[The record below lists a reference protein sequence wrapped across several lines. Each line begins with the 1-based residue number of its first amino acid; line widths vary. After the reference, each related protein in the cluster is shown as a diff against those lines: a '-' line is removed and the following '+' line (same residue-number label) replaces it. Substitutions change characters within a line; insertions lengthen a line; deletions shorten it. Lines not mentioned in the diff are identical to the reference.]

1 MFYELLKNMRRIA
14 LLFLCVSFKLSAQ
27 NYFKLGL
34 KEGVN
39 TSQVSGDTY
48 SGFDK
53 FGFVGGSYIKF
64 KVKGEWTG
72 GFEILFTQKGSR
84 HRADYKLKD
93 DVSYFL
99 QLNYIEV
106 PVLLQYNLIGAN
118 FEIGPSF
125 GVLVKTKEL
134 ITVGGVEYFGT
145 RPFKTMETSINIGA
159 NYTFSSRFGFNLRYT
174 NSLVTI
180 RKKLVKTTKLYE
192 GAQLNSVITVC
203 LTYEFGGN
211 GSVWK

>member
-1 MFYELLKNMRRIA
+1 MRRIFF
-14 LLFLCVSFKLSAQ
+14 LLFFISFNSSAQ
-27 NYFKLGL
+27 QYFKLGL
-34 KEGVN
+34 KEGAT
-39 TSQVSGDTY
+39 TSQISGDTY

-53 FGFVGGSYIKF
+53 FGFCGGSYIKF
-64 KVKGEWTG
+64 KVKGDWTG

-84 HRADYKLKD
+84 HRANYQNKD

-125 GVLVKTKEL
+125 GFLVKSKEL
-134 ITVGGVEYFGT
+134 IMAGGVEYFGT
-145 RPFKTMETSINIGA
+145 RPFNDTEVNINIGA
-159 NYTFSSRFGFNLRYT
+159 NYTFSSRFGFGLRYT
-174 NSLVTI
+174 NSIVSI
-180 RKKLVKTTKLYE
+180 RKDPSQPKTKKLYD
-192 GAQLNSVITVC
+192 GAQLNSVITLC

>member
-1 MFYELLKNMRRIA
+1 MRRIA
-14 LLFLCVSFKLSAQ
+14 FILLFISFNSSAQ
-27 NYFKLGL
+27 QYFKLGL
-34 KEGVN
+34 KEGV
-39 TSQVSGDTY
+39 TTTQVSGDTY

-53 FGFVGGSYIKF
+53 FGFCGGSYIKL
-64 KVKGEWTG
+64 KIKGDWTG

-93 DVSYFL
+93 DVNYFL

-106 PVLLQYNLIGAN
+106 PILLQYNLIGAN

-125 GVLVKTKEL
+125 GFLVKTKEL
-134 ITVGGVEYFGT
+134 ITSGGVEYFGT
-145 RPFKTMETSINIGA
+145 RPFKTTEFNMNIGA
-159 NYTFSSRFGFNLRYT
+159 NYTFSSRFGFGLRYT
-174 NSLVTI
+174 NSVVTI
-180 RKKLVKTTKLYE
+180 REKLVKTKKMYE
-192 GAQLNSVITVC
+192 GAQLNSVITLC

>member
-1 MFYELLKNMRRIA
+1 MRRIVFL
-14 LLFLCVSFKLSAQ
+14 LLFISFNSTAQ
-27 NYFKLGL
+27 KIFKLGL
-34 KEGVN
+34 KEGVT

-53 FGFVGGSYIKF
+53 FGFIGGSYIKF
-64 KVKGEWTG
+64 KIKGDWTG

-84 HRADYKLKD
+84 HRSDYAKGD
-93 DVSYFL
+93 FESYFL

-106 PVLLQYNLIGAN
+106 PLLIQYNIVGAN

-125 GVLVKTKEL
+125 GFLVKTKEL
-134 ITVGGVEYFGT
+134 ITSGGIEYFGT
-145 RPFKTMETSINIGA
+145 RPFKKNEVNINIGA

-180 RKKLVKTTKLYE
+180 RKDPSKTNKWYQ
-192 GAQLNSVITVC
+192 GAQLNTVLALS

-211 GSVWK
+211 GSIWK